1 MTDDALDQWIAR
13 AGAAAK
19 PDSSEAT
26 AFVKR
31 VMRRRHTLA
40 RRRTA
45 AFGGAALTGALATVT
60 TIGVRPE
67 WFQPVQASDV
77 ASALVLVAMCG
88 VAWMAAEARP
98 AGSSAGGE
106 Q

>member
-1 MTDDALDQWIAR
+1 M
-13 AGAAAK
+13 
-19 PDSSEAT
+19 
-26 AFVKR
+26 
-31 VMRRRHTLA
+31 
-40 RRRTA
+40 
-45 AFGGAALTGALATVT
+45 T

>member
-1 MTDDALDQWIAR
+1 MTDDALEQWIAR
-13 AGAAAK
+13 GGAAAE

-26 AFVKR
+26 AFVER

-40 RRRTA
+40 RRRMA
-45 AFGGAALTGALATVT
+45 AFGGAGLTGALAAVT
-60 TIGVRPE
+60 TIGVRPD

-98 AGSSAGGE
+98 AGSSHRGE
-106 Q
+106 K